1 MKRLRLQVNGIVQG
15 VGFRPFL
22 HRLARRFALA
32 GWVRNTAAGVEG
44 ELEGQ
49 AVGPPPVVLGPGPPG
64 RGGCPRAGPPGAGGP
79 APRGGGALTPRGG
92 PRGAPLANLW

>member
-49 AVGPPPVVLGPGPPG
+49 AAALRASQARWMPPVPLTATMPPAASARCARATGSPGQ
-64 RGGCPRAGPPGAGGP
+64 RRP
-79 APRGGGALTPRGG
+79 AASR
-92 PRGAPLANLW
+92 

>member
-49 AVGPPPVVLGPGPPG
+49 AAALAAFVQAL
-64 RGGCPRAGPPGAGGP
+64 RCE
-79 APRGGGALTPRGG
+79 AP
-92 PRGAPLANLW
+92 PLAVVEEIGRAHV